1 MRELGNCTEKR
12 KVQFT
17 WICLDYT
24 WIEEVAEA
32 AFFVPELC
40 ITWIILCTGLDR
52 PLHTAKIE
60 PNSDVLGDGRIYP
73 KDWSDIPKGLVGYTT
88 KQFGNGIHTSMYK
101 VRTRAREKDN

>member
-24 WIEEVAEA
+24 WIEEVAKA
-32 AFFVPELC
+32 TFFVPKLC
-40 ITWIILCTGLDR
+40 ITWIILCTDLDR

-60 PNSDVLGDGRIYP
+60 PNSDALDAG
-73 KDWSDIPKGLVGYTT
+73 
-88 KQFGNGIHTSMYK
+88 
-101 VRTRAREKDN
+101 

>member
-32 AFFVPELC
+32 TFFVPELC
-40 ITWIILCTGLDR
+40 ITWIILCTGLD
-52 PLHTAKIE
+52 
-60 PNSDVLGDGRIYP
+60 
-73 KDWSDIPKGLVGYTT
+73 
-88 KQFGNGIHTSMYK
+88 
-101 VRTRAREKDN
+101 